1 MDETHPPPPGA
12 AHTGAP
18 PAGVPIGKVTLQGL
32 ARELGLSTATI
43 SLALRDSPMV
53 AEATR
58 LKVQEAARARGYV
71 ANRGAAALRTAR
83 TNIVALGLHDI
94 VNPSFTELLAAVED
108 ALSEAGKTVLLGV
121 SQEDVARQTRT
132 LGTLAEYR
140 PDAFLVSPAA
150 HSRVEDLRA
159 LASTG
164 IAVVQVTREIEGSG
178 FDFAGSDDVTGVAL
192 GVAHLVELGHR
203 RIGMIGGFGAISTGR
218 KRFAGYKAGL
228 AAAGIPLDPTLVMEG
243 PGLRAEGRKAMARL
257 LALDE
262 PPTAAVCFNDLS
274 AFGALMELQAAGLLA
289 GRDFSL
295 VGYDDIEE
303 ARVWHPPLTTVHTFI
318 PEYGRAAATLALKR
332 IADPGRPVERAVMTP
347 ELVVRASTCA
357 PVPVKRR
364 PL

>member
-1 MDETHPPPPGA
+1 MDDNIPA
-12 AHTGAP
+12 QA
-18 PAGVPIGKVTLQGL
+18 PAGQMHVPIGKVTLQGL

-58 LKVQEAARARGYV
+58 LKVQEVARARGYV

-108 ALSEAGKTVLLGV
+108 ALTAAGKTVLLGV

-150 HSRVEDLRA
+150 HSTVADLKA

-178 FDFAGSDDVTGVAL
+178 FDFAGSDDVVGVAL
-192 GVAHLVELGHR
+192 GVAHLVALGHR
-203 RIGMIGGFGAISTGR
+203 RIGMLGGFGAISTGR
-218 KRFAGYKAGL
+218 KRLAGYKAGL
-228 AAAGIPLDPTLVMEG
+228 AAAGIPFDPTLVMEG
-243 PGLRAEGRKAMARL
+243 PGLREEGRRQLARL
-257 LALDE
+257 LALEE
-262 PPTAAVCFNDLS
+262 PPTAAVSFNDLS
-274 AFGALMELQAAGLLA
+274 AFGALMELQAAGLTV

-295 VGYDDIEE
+295 VGYDDIGE
-303 ARVWHPPLTTVHTFI
+303 ARVWHPGLTTVHTFI
-318 PEYGRAAATLALKR
+318 PEYGRAAADLALKR
-332 IADPGRPVERAVMTP
+332 IADPSRPVERVEMAP
-347 ELVVRASTCA
+347 KLVVRATTA
-357 PVPVKRR
+357 PPVPVKRR

>member
-1 MDETHPPPPGA
+1 MDETTPAQPA
-12 AHTGAP
+12 AP
-18 PAGVPIGKVTLQGL
+18 LGKVTLQGL

-108 ALSEAGKTVLLGV
+108 ALSDAGKTVLLGV
-121 SQEDVARQTRT
+121 SQEDVERQTRT

-150 HSRVEDLRA
+150 HTTVDDLKA

-178 FDFAGSDDVTGVAL
+178 FDFAGSDDTAGVAL
-192 GVAHLVELGHR
+192 GVAHLVGLGHR
-203 RIGMIGGFGAISTGR
+203 RIGMIGGYDAISTGR
-218 KRFAGYKAGL
+218 KRHAGYRSGL
-228 AAAGIPLDPTLVMEG
+228 AAAGIAYDPALVMEG
-243 PGLRAEGRKAMARL
+243 PGLREEGRHAMARL
-257 LALDE
+257 LALEE

-274 AFGALMELQAAGLLA
+274 AFGALMGLQAAGLTA
-289 GRDFSL
+289 GVDFSL
-295 VGYDDIEE
+295 VGYDDIAE
-303 ARVWHPPLTTVHTFI
+303 ARLWHPALTTVHTFI
-318 PEYGRAAATLALKR
+318 PEYGRAAADLALKR
-332 IADPGRPVERAVMTP
+332 IADPARPVERVEMAP
-347 ELVVRASTCA
+347 ELVVRASTA
-357 PVPVKRR
+357 PPVPVKRR

>member
-1 MDETHPPPPGA
+1 MDDTHPATA
-12 AHTGAP
+12 A
-18 PAGVPIGKVTLQGL
+18 PIGRVTLQGL

-58 LKVQEAARARGYV
+58 LKVREAARVRGYV
-71 ANRGAAALRTAR
+71 ANRSAAALRTAR

-108 ALSEAGKTVLLGV
+108 ELTASGKTVLLGV
-121 SQEDVARQTRT
+121 SQEDVSRQTRT

-150 HSRVEDLRA
+150 ATTVRDLRA

-178 FDFAGSDDVTGVAL
+178 FDFAGSDDVAGVAL
-192 GVAHLVELGHR
+192 GVAHLVALGHR
-203 RIGMIGGFGAISTGR
+203 RIGMIGGYDAISTGR
-218 KRFAGYKAGL
+218 KRLTGYKAGL
-228 AAAGIPLDPTLVMEG
+228 AGAGIGFDPTLVMSG
-243 PGLRAEGRKAMARL
+243 PGLREEGLRAMARL

-262 PPTAAVCFNDLS
+262 PPTAAVAFNDLS
-274 AFGALMELQAAGLLA
+274 AFGALMGLQAAGLAA

-295 VGYDDIEE
+295 VGYDDIDE
-303 ARVWHPPLTTVHTFI
+303 AKLWHPGLTSVRTFI
-318 PEYGRAAATLALKR
+318 PEYGRAAAGLALKR
-332 IADPGRPVERAVMTP
+332 IADPSRPVERVEKMP
-347 ELVVRASTCA
+347 SLVVRATTA
-357 PVPVKRR
+357 PPVRVRRR

>member
-1 MDETHPPPPGA
+1 MDDNIPA
-12 AHTGAP
+12 QA
-18 PAGVPIGKVTLQGL
+18 PAGQMPTSIGKVTLQGL

-58 LKVQEAARARGYV
+58 LKVQEVARARGYV

-108 ALSEAGKTVLLGV
+108 ALTAAGKTVLLGV

-150 HSRVEDLRA
+150 YSTVADLKA

-192 GVAHLVELGHR
+192 GVAHLVALGHT
-203 RIGMIGGFGAISTGR
+203 RIGMLGGFGAISTGR
-218 KRFAGYKAGL
+218 KRLAGYKAGL
-228 AAAGIPLDPTLVMEG
+228 AAAGLTFDPTLVMEG
-243 PGLRAEGRKAMARL
+243 PGLREEGRRQLARL
-257 LALDE
+257 LALEE
-262 PPTAAVCFNDLS
+262 PPTAAVSFNDLS
-274 AFGALMELQAAGLLA
+274 AFGALMELQAAGLTV

-295 VGYDDIEE
+295 VGYDDIGE
-303 ARVWHPPLTTVHTFI
+303 AKVWHPGLTSVHTFI
-318 PEYGRAAATLALKR
+318 PEYGRAAADLALKR
-332 IADPGRPVERAVMTP
+332 IADPSRPVERVEMP
-347 ELVVRASTCA
+347 PKLVVRATTA
-357 PVPVKRR
+357 PPVPVKRR

>member
-1 MDETHPPPPGA
+1 MDDNIPA
-12 AHTGAP
+12 QA
-18 PAGVPIGKVTLQGL
+18 PAGQMHVPIGKVTLQGL

-58 LKVQEAARARGYV
+58 LKVQEVARARGYV

-108 ALSEAGKTVLLGV
+108 ALTAAGKTVLLGV

-140 PDAFLVSPAA
+140 PDAFLVSAAA
-150 HSRVEDLRA
+150 HSTVADLKA

-178 FDFAGSDDVTGVAL
+178 FDFAGSDDVVGVAL
-192 GVAHLVELGHR
+192 GVAHLVALGHR
-203 RIGMIGGFGAISTGR
+203 RIGMLGGFGAISTGR
-218 KRFAGYKAGL
+218 KRLAGYKAGL
-228 AAAGIPLDPTLVMEG
+228 AAAGIPFDPTLVMEG
-243 PGLRAEGRKAMARL
+243 PGLREEGRRQLARL
-257 LALDE
+257 LALEE
-262 PPTAAVCFNDLS
+262 PPTAAVSFNDLS
-274 AFGALMELQAAGLLA
+274 AFGALMELQAAGLTV
-289 GRDFSL
+289 GKDFSL
-295 VGYDDIEE
+295 VGYDDIGE
-303 ARVWHPPLTTVHTFI
+303 ARVWHPGLTTVHTFI
-318 PEYGRAAATLALKR
+318 PEYGQAAADLALKR
-332 IADPGRPVERAVMTP
+332 IADPSRPVERVEMAP
-347 ELVVRASTCA
+347 KLVVRATTA
-357 PVPVKRR
+357 PPVPVKRR

>member
-1 MDETHPPPPGA
+1 MDET
-12 AHTGAP
+12 T
-18 PAGVPIGKVTLQGL
+18 PAQANVPLGKVTLQGL

-94 VNPSFTELLAAVED
+94 VNPSFTELLAAVEE
-108 ALSEAGKTVLLGV
+108 ALTAAGKTVLLGV
-121 SQEDVARQTRT
+121 SQEDVARQART

-150 HSRVEDLRA
+150 SSTVDDLKA
-159 LASTG
+159 LAATG

-178 FDFAGSDDVTGVAL
+178 FDFAGSDDRTGVAL
-192 GVAHLVELGHR
+192 GVAHLVALGHR
-203 RIGMIGGFGAISTGR
+203 RIGMLGGYGAISTGR
-218 KRFAGYKAGL
+218 KRLAGYKAGL
-228 AAAGIPLDPTLVMEG
+228 AAAGIPFDPTLVMEG
-243 PGLRAEGRKAMARL
+243 PGLREEGRRQLARL
-257 LALDE
+257 LALEE

-274 AFGALMELQAAGLLA
+274 AFGALMGLSAAGLTP
-289 GRDFSL
+289 GKDFSL
-295 VGYDDIEE
+295 VGYDDIAE
-303 ARVWHPPLTTVHTFI
+303 AKLWHPGLTSVHTFI
-318 PEYGRAAATLALKR
+318 AEYGRAAADLALKR
-332 IADPGRPVERAVMTP
+332 IADPGRPMERVEMSP
-347 ELVVRASTCA
+347 ELVVRATTCP